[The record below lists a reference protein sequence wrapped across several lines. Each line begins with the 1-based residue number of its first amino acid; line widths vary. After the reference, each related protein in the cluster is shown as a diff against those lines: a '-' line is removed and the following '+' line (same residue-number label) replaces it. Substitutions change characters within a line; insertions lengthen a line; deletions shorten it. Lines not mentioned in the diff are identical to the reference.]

1 MPREK
6 PNFRDMLQYLHE
18 DKQCPLTM
26 TQKEA
31 AKVINVSVT
40 HFKTIVAKGHIKVV
54 DGKIPI
60 GSVASYL
67 CG

>member
-1 MPREK
+1 MAREK
-6 PNFRDMLQYLHE
+6 QGYRDMLSILMEKY
-18 DKQCPLTM
+18 PATM
-26 TQKEA
+26 TRGMVAQ
-31 AKVINVSVT
+31 VIGVFPRHLSEII
-40 HFKTIVAKGHIKVV
+40 KKGHIKVQ

>member
-6 PNFRDMLQYLHE
+6 QNYRDMLLFLSEKY
-18 DKQCPLTM
+18 PPTM
-26 TQKEA
+26 TRGQACEA
-31 AKVINVSVT
+31 LGVSRPT
-40 HFKTIVAKGHIKVV
+40 LRTMIGKNHIKVQ

>member
-1 MPREK
+1 MAREK
-6 PNFRDMLQYLHE
+6 QGYRDMLYILME
-18 DKQCPLTM
+18 KYPATM
-26 TQKEA
+26 TRGMVAQ
-31 AKVINVSVT
+31 VIGVSPR
-40 HFKTIVAKGHIKVV
+40 HLSEIIKKGHIKVQ